1 MYIIQFMDQRD
12 PNRTSGNQGLELKMS
27 KFATFRKS
35 EQSAMGW
42 IVEILGIDYAQTRTR
57 DEARSMAAA
66 INSRCV
72 GMTEDQVR
80 NTYHIS

>member
-1 MYIIQFMDQRD
+1 
-12 PNRTSGNQGLELKMS
+12 MS
-27 KFATFRKS
+27 KFAKVRKS

-42 IVEILGIDYAQTRTR
+42 IIEILGIDYAQARTR

-66 INSRCV
+66 INARCA